1 MGYRVLVVAEGSG
14 GHLIPALEVSRTLS
28 ASGACVRLV
37 YAQRAQSAGLFQ
49 GILEDA
55 KEEGVQ
61 LAPVRLSSTRIR
73 MARLTRR
80 VWQAG
85 RVWRLAHAQLATC
98 APQVVVG
105 FGGWISVP
113 VVFAAR
119 QRHIPV
125 MLHEQNVRLGRANRF
140 LLRWADEIAVSF
152 AHTHRELNGTC
163 LRRGRGRQARA
174 VVTGLPI
181 RRAIGTVSREQAARW
196 FGLDPTATTVLILGG
211 SQGSRPVNRFVCDM
225 LRELTEEE
233 RTSWQFIHL
242 TGVSDW
248 TAVQEAYRAA
258 RLRCWVAPYLTQM
271 DAAYALADVV
281 VARAGASTIAEL
293 AQCGKPALF
302 IPYPYARGHQRDNA
316 RLVESIG
323 AGVWVEESAASPQR
337 ILTLLRTVLLDP
349 SLQLR
354 MGAQMRSLA
363 RPDASQ
369 RLASAI
375 IKLATNHAH
384 STSLRA
390 MVSEQSEPNHAQR

>member
-1 MGYRVLVVAEGSG
+1 MWIERDSTFQQGGIRVLMVAEGSG

-28 ASGACVRLV
+28 ASGAHVCLM
-37 YAQRAQSAGLFQ
+37 YAQRAQTTGLFQ
-49 GILEDA
+49 DLLEDVE
-55 KEEGVQ
+55 EEGVQ

-73 MARLTRR
+73 MARLTWRA
-80 VWQAG
+80 WQAG
-85 RVWRLAHAQLATC
+85 RVWRMARAQLATC
-98 APQVVVG
+98 DPQVVVG

-113 VVFAAR
+113 VVLAAR
-119 QRHIPV
+119 QRHIPL

-152 AHTHRELNGTC
+152 TRTRSELNGT
-163 LRRGRGRQARA
+163 RA
-174 VVTGLPI
+174 LVTGLPI
-181 RRAIGTVSREQAARW
+181 RRTIGTVSREQAARW
-196 FGLDPTATTVLILGG
+196 FGLDPAATTVLILGG
-211 SQGSRPVNRFVCDM
+211 SQGSRPINRFVCDM
-225 LRELTEEE
+225 LHGLTEEE

-242 TGVSDW
+242 TGASDW
-248 TAVQEAYRAA
+248 TAVQEAYRGAP
-258 RLRCWVAPYLTQM
+258 LRWWVAPYLAQM
-271 DAAYALADVV
+271 GAAYALADVV

-323 AGVWVEESAASPQR
+323 AGAWVEESAASPQR

-375 IKLATNHAH
+375 LELATNHA
-384 STSLRA
+384 
-390 MVSEQSEPNHAQR
+390 QR